1 MKPVPL
7 LAVPMKNSTQTNGVV
22 LDPFGGSGSTLIC
35 AEQLGRE
42 ARLIELDEK
51 FVDVIVN
58 RYIETVGST
67 DGVFVER
74 GGKSIPYAE
83 VTADV

>member
-1 MKPVPL
+1 
-7 LAVPMKNSTQTNGVV
+7 
-22 LDPFGGSGSTLIC
+22 
-35 AEQLGRE
+35 LGRE

-67 DGVFVER
+67 DGIFVER
-74 GGKSIPYAE
+74 DGVQTPYAE
-83 VTADV
+83 AVHA

>member
-35 AEQLGRE
+35 AEKLGRE
-42 ARLIELDEK
+42 ACLIELDEK

-74 GGKSIPYAE
+74 DGVQTPYAE
-83 VTADV
+83 VADV